1 MAAVTFK
8 LLMSSIGGPRN
19 ADGVMSVLGLAEK
32 FCTVC
37 ARCTSGRRCPTS
49 VTATDVGSG
58 GRGTFGGGTGGGL
71 RSARRGLKRAVA
83 QNTQHRV
90 RTTKEAGPK
99 TSACLPHRTTRAPA
113 SRTSTH
119 WPAWRR
125 YVASFICTRHAGRAD
140 VCATTAGAN
149 AGSH

>member
-1 MAAVTFK
+1 MAAETFK
-8 LLMSSIGGPRN
+8 LLMSSIGGARN
-19 ADGVMSVLGLAEK
+19 AVGVMSRLGLAEK
-32 FCTVC
+32 FSTVC
-37 ARCTSGRRCPTS
+37 ARCASGRRSTTS

-71 RSARRGLKRAVA
+71 RSARRGLKWVVG

-90 RTTKEAGPK
+90 RTTEEAEPK

-113 SRTSTH
+113 SRTSTRCS
-119 WPAWRR
+119 AWRR
-125 YVASFICTRHAGRAD
+125 YVALFISTRHAGWAD
-140 VCATTAGAN
+140 ICATTAGAN

>member
-19 ADGVMSVLGLAEK
+19 EDGVMSVLGLAEK
-32 FCTVC
+32 FSTVC

-49 VTATDVGSG
+49 VITTDVGSG
-58 GRGTFGGGTGGGL
+58 GRGTFGGGTGGL
-71 RSARRGLKRAVA
+71 RSARRGLKRVVA

-90 RTTKEAGPK
+90 RMAKEAGPK
-99 TSACLPHRTTRAPA
+99 TSVCSPHRTTRAPA

-125 YVASFICTRHAGRAD
+125 YVASFISMRHAGRAD
-140 VCATTAGAN
+140 VRATTAGAN